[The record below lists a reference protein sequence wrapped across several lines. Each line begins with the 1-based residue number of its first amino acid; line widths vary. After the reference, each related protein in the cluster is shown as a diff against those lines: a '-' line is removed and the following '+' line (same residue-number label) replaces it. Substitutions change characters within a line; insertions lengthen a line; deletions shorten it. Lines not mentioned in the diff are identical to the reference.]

1 MPVEILDD
9 GRKRISAPL
18 SDDDVRALTAGDV
31 VLVAGT
37 VYGARD
43 AAHRRLV
50 QMLERGEQL
59 PFDPRGQI
67 VYHVGPTPTRPG
79 HVIGAAGPTTASR
92 MDPFTPRLLAL
103 GLKGIIG
110 KGGVGPAVR
119 QDLVR
124 HTAVSMAALGGG
136 GAIAAL
142 RVRSQSVVAFE
153 DLGPEA
159 IRLIELDDLPVW
171 VVNDHLGN
179 DLYADVATRGRAG
192 GRAAGREQAG

>member
-1 MPVEILDD
+1 MPVEILED
-9 GRKRISAPL
+9 GRRRISAPL
-18 SDDDVRALTAGDV
+18 SDDDVRSLTAGDA

-43 AAHRRLV
+43 VAHRRLV
-50 QMLERGEQL
+50 EMLDRGQPL

-67 VYHVGPTPTRPG
+67 VYHVGPTPARPG

-92 MDPFTPRLLAL
+92 MDPYTPRLLDL

-124 HTAVSMAALGGG
+124 HIAVSMAALGGG

-142 RVRSQSVVAFE
+142 RVRAQSILAFE

-171 VVNDHLGN
+171 VVQDHLGN
-179 DLYADVATRGRAG
+179 DLYSDVATRGGPA
-192 GRAAGREQAG
+192 